1 MNLPTILL
9 VLVTGALVL
18 TGCEKPKKTSVAA
31 VHRAELPPPLE
42 PAQQRLKELTSA
54 IQLGMVDE
62 EVVRVAGE
70 PKSARTTPGSKTS
83 LVWLY
88 DLGDGTRFAVR
99 FDKSNR
105 VTVAELDGNSR
116 AQ

>member
-1 MNLPTILL
+1 MK
-9 VLVTGALVL
+9 VLFVLIVLASSLVL
-18 TGCEKPKKTSVAA
+18 TGCEKPKRTAVTA
-31 VHRAELPPPLE
+31 VHRAELPPPLS
-42 PAQQRLKELTSA
+42 PAQQRLKELTNA
-54 IQLGMVDE
+54 IKPGMADE
-62 EVVRVAGE
+62 DVLRIAGE
-70 PKSARTTPGSKTS
+70 PKSARTTTGSKAP

-88 DLGDGTRFAVR
+88 DLGDGTRFSVR

>member
-1 MNLPTILL
+1 MK
-9 VLVTGALVL
+9 VLFVLIVLASSLVL
-18 TGCEKPKKTSVAA
+18 TGCEKPKRTAVTA
-31 VHRAELPPPLE
+31 VHRAELPPPLS
-42 PAQQRLKELTSA
+42 PAQQRLKELTNA
-54 IQLGMVDE
+54 IKPGKADE
-62 EVVRVAGE
+62 EVLRIAGE
-70 PKSARTTPGSKTS
+70 PKFAQITPGGKKS

-88 DLGDGTRFAVR
+88 DLGDGTRFSVR

>member
-1 MNLPTILL
+1 MFFLIMLAS
-9 VLVTGALVL
+9 VLGL
-18 TGCEKPKKTSVAA
+18 TGCEKPKKTTVAT
-31 VHRAELPPPLE
+31 VHRDELPPPLS
-42 PAQQRLKELTSA
+42 PVQQRLKELTNA
-54 IQLGMVDE
+54 IKPGMAE
-62 EVVRVAGE
+62 EDVLRIAGE
-70 PKSARTTPGSKTS
+70 PKSARTTTGSKAP

-88 DLGDGTRFAVR
+88 DLGDGTRFSVR